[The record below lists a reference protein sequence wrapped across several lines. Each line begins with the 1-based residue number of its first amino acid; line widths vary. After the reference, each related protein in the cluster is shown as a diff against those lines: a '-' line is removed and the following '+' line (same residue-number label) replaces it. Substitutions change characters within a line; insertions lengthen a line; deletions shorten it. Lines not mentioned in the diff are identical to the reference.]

1 MVNTTTYQLLRSAE
15 ALLAGW
21 VRVRRGEEV
30 LVTAD
35 TATDLSVAHA
45 VVAASERL
53 GARAIISIAAQLPFQ
68 GKLADP
74 YVSKA
79 QALLV
84 KSCDVWI
91 DLTFPYLAGSHAHDE
106 AMGTKRVRYVLGG
119 DMDAAVFSRLF
130 GDVDL
135 EKYFDV
141 QEGFDALFNDAA
153 GRRCRITTPQGTDVS
168 FLVGKYGLAKPR
180 HADKPGMYVVPG
192 TCSIPPDVATVQGS
206 IVVTAAF
213 HEYYERLSSPVT
225 LKVDGRIRKLSGG
238 GASRFP
244 LERALLR
251 AGGGQYGSV
260 IHFTQGLHP
269 AARSTGK
276 SFIEDIRAA
285 GSNAVGLGIPWWE
298 PGGGEN
304 HPDAVLT
311 EQSVWIEDQKI
322 IEDGVLVAPAPLAE
336 RARELMLPK

>member
-1 MVNTTTYQLLRSAE
+1 MNSLPYALLRSAE
-15 ALLAGW
+15 ALLSGW
-21 VRVRRGEEV
+21 VRLRRDEEM

-45 VVAASERL
+45 LVAAAERL
-53 GARAIISIAAQLPFQ
+53 GARAMISIGAQLPFQ

-79 QALLV
+79 QAQLF

-106 AMGTKRVRYVLGG
+106 AMQTKRVRYVLGG
-119 DMDAAVFSRLF
+119 DMDAEVFCRLF

-135 EKYFDV
+135 EKYFDA
-141 QEGFDALFNDAA
+141 QECFDRVFSEAA
-153 GRRCRITTPQGTDVS
+153 GKRCRITTPHGTDVS

-192 TCSIPPDVATVQGS
+192 TCSIPPEVATVQGT
-206 IVVTAAF
+206 IVVTASF
-213 HEYYERLSSPVT
+213 HEFYERLPSPAT
-225 LKVDGRIRKLSGG
+225 LTVDGRIRAVSGG

-260 IHFTQGLHP
+260 IHFSQGLHP
-269 AARSTGK
+269 AARLTGK

-311 EQSVWIEDQKI
+311 DQSVWIDGEKI
-322 IEDGVLVAPAPLAE
+322 VEEGVIVGPAPLAE
-336 RARELMLPK
+336 RARALMLPK